1 MVLGK
6 QKQSR
11 KLKSQILPN
20 VEENLLPISMLVMA
34 VSTLLMAFGLIWQ
47 ASKLASLANNE
58 HPTLVQSSEGQAFI
72 AKPES
77 YKYRSPKLLQN
88 TARDWALLTFS
99 WGESASSV
107 VSGSVEL
114 TNHESGKIP
123 LSVYKA
129 SMILSDD
136 FRDSFLKSYTE
147 EVFTKQAVRGEIS
160 SLYVPLQ
167 VLPPKEVSSGRWT
180 VEVYG
185 SRYISTPEMPAG
197 KMVPA
202 NFLIEMIA
210 TDIPRSPLGE
220 EASPA
225 EKAVYKLFESGLRI
239 TKIEELSNGT
249 R

>member
-20 VEENLLPISMLVMA
+20 VEENLLPISMMVMA

-58 HPTLVQSSEGQAFI
+58 HPTLVQSSEGKAFI
-72 AKPES
+72 AEPES
-77 YKYRSPKLLQN
+77 YDYRSPKLLQN

-167 VLPPKEVSSGRWT
+167 VLPPEEVGSGRWT

-225 EKAVYKLFESGLRI
+225 EKAVYKLFESGLRL

>member
-6 QKQSR
+6 QQSR
-11 KLKSQILPN
+11 KIKSQILPK
-20 VEENLLPISMLVMA
+20 VEENLLPISMMVMA

-58 HPTLVQSSEGQAFI
+58 HPTLVQSSAGKAFI
-72 AKPES
+72 AEPER
-77 YKYRSPKLLQN
+77 YDYRSPKLLQN
-88 TARDWALLTFS
+88 TARDWAVLTFS

-136 FRDSFLKSYTE
+136 FRDSFLDTYTQ
-147 EVFTKQAVRGEIS
+147 EVFTREATRGELS

-167 VLPPKEVSSGRWT
+167 VLPPEEVAPGRWT

-185 SRYISTPEMPAG
+185 SRYISTPQTPAG

-210 TDIPRSPLGE
+210 TDIPTSPLGE
-220 EASPA
+220 EASA
-225 EKAVYKLFESGLRI
+225 TEQAVYQLFESGLRI
-239 TKIEELSNGT
+239 TKIEELSNGS